1 MIEIVKH
8 GDSTLS
14 CECSEC
20 GKDVRETWLMNGKNM
35 RKDERNVGAYD
46 SFNGEVGV
54 WQRYRD

>member
-8 GDSTLS
+8 RDSTLS
-14 CECSEC
+14 CECPE
-20 GKDVRETWLMNGKNM
+20 WKNM